1 MAIERETRGDANAAP
16 LAEQLFARLRD
27 QAAGPDPG
35 EPIRMTIFGSEGDST
50 PGAGED
56 PRLEIDPPSP
66 GEPGGRSAEQPPS
79 PRREP
84 AHEERVARLE
94 ELSGNA
100 RERLARLETKLDHV
114 ARDAAQWKWLLIG
127 AGLTIVL
134 AIVGTG
140 ILIQTMTVSTFQAAA
155 RQAQPPQQP
164 VIINVP
170 PPTAPAASRR

>member
-1 MAIERETRGDANAAP
+1 MAFERETRGDANAAP
-16 LAEQLFARLRD
+16 MAEQLFARLRD

-35 EPIRMTIFGSEGDST
+35 EPIRMTIFGSEDDAT
-50 PGAGED
+50 FGAGED

-66 GEPGGRSAEQPPS
+66 GGRGGGSAEQPPS

-84 AHEERVARLE
+84 AYGERVARLE

-114 ARDAAQWKWLLIG
+114 ARDTAQWKWLLIG

-140 ILIQTMTVSTFQAAA
+140 ILIQKMTVSTFQAAA
-155 RQAQPPQQP
+155 QQVQPQQQP
-164 VIINVP
+164 VIINI
-170 PPTAPAASRR
+170 PPTAPAPSRR